1 MSDVLA
7 RIEAAASATSTVPIT
22 VPEWGLQCFIKPL
35 SAGRHF
41 QVMGRLQKAETAA
54 QVIIWG
60 LVDAEGKAILKDD
73 APTLAALV
81 KSEGRLIDR
90 VAGEIMLA
98 RFDTDE
104 AKNS

>member
-7 RIEAAASATSTVPIT
+7 RIEAAAAAKSSVPIAI
-22 VPEWGLQCFIKPL
+22 PEWGLECFIKPL
-35 SAGRHF
+35 SAARHF
-41 QVMGRLQKAETAA
+41 QVMGKLSKAETAA

-60 LVDAEGKAILKDD
+60 LVDGDGNAVLKDD
-73 APTLAALV
+73 ASTLAALV

-98 RFDTDE
+98 RFDTDA